1 MTEQT
6 PVVERVIGLDAH
18 PDSFTAALITGSTPA
33 QALVE
38 KTFNK
43 VPLAQLKAWAQKHT
57 RPTDHIVLEA
67 SGNSFD
73 IARTLQAIPRRAS
86 VLESTHLGKLK
97 EAHANNDKISAIRI
111 GKAFLAGTAKIV
123 WIPDAKTQ
131 DRRDQFHAHRKS
143 VKRTTQTVNRL
154 DSYLSDHGVRLE
166 DSLKDLAAT
175 ALPQLLGTKEWTATQ
190 KLVLEGL
197 LMERDAAFQQ
207 RRHWES
213 LIAVEV
219 ATDPLLLSLVRLC
232 GVRDVVAFA
241 LGAIIGDISR
251 FASPKKLVKYFGL
264 NPAFDQ
270 SGEGNWTG
278 GIGGHGRK
286 DVRALLMESAQAI
299 LRTQSPLG
307 RWGQK
312 LARAKGSL
320 NLAVAAVARRLT
332 VSLWYLMNGRW
343 KPLPE
348 MDSSLSLK
356 LGKIISRVGDKGL
369 QTLGQNRKTLRQQM
383 EQSLLGGRTYVL
395 EPTKKFTPKAKTEGS
410 AKKGTLAE
418 EYGLG

>member
-6 PVVERVIGLDAH
+6 TAVERVIGLDGH
-18 PDSFTAALITGSTPA
+18 PDSFTAALILGATPA
-33 QALVE
+33 QATVE

-43 VPLAQLKAWAQKHT
+43 VPLTQLKSWAQKHT
-57 RPTDHIVLEA
+57 APTDHIVLEA

-73 IARTLQAIPRRAS
+73 IARTLQAVPRRAS

-123 WIPDAKTQ
+123 WIPDPKTQ
-131 DRRDQFHAHRKS
+131 DRRDWFHVHRKS

-166 DSLKDLAAT
+166 CSLKDLEAT
-175 ALPQLLGTKEWTATQ
+175 ALPQLLQTKEWTASQ

-197 LMERDAAFQQ
+197 LLERDAAFRQ
-207 RRHWES
+207 RQHWES

-232 GVRDVVAFA
+232 GVREVVAFA
-241 LGAIIGDISR
+241 LGAIIGDINR

-264 NPAFDQ
+264 NPAFDD
-270 SGEGNWTG
+270 SGEQSWTG

-286 DVRALLMESAQAI
+286 DVRCLLIESAHAI
-299 LRTQSPLG
+299 LRSKTPLG
-307 RWGQK
+307 RWGQE
-312 LARAKGSL
+312 LARAKDST
-320 NLAVAAVARRLT
+320 NLAAAAVARRLT
-332 VSLWYLMNGRW
+332 VAIWYLMKGQWEQLSELNR
-343 KPLPE
+343 
-348 MDSSLSLK
+348 SLSLK
-356 LGKIISRVGDKGL
+356 VGKIISRVGDKGL
-369 QTLGQNRKTLRQQM
+369 QTLGKNRKTLRQQM
-383 EQSLLGGRTYVL
+383 EQVLLGGRVYVL
-395 EPTKKFTPKAKTEGS
+395 DPNKKFTPKARTEAS
-410 AKKGTLAE
+410 AQKAKGE
-418 EYGLG
+418 HSGLT

>member
-6 PVVERVIGLDAH
+6 TAVERVIGFDAH
-18 PDSFTAALITGSTPA
+18 PDSFTAALIVGATPA
-33 QALVE
+33 QAIVE
-38 KTFNK
+38 NTFNK
-43 VPLAQLKAWAQKHT
+43 VPLTQLKSWAQKHT
-57 RPTDHIVLEA
+57 RATDHIVLEA

-73 IARTLQAIPRRAS
+73 VARSLLAIPRRAS
-86 VLESTHLGKLK
+86 VLESTQLGKLK

-131 DRRDQFHAHRKS
+131 DRRDWFHVHRKS

-166 DSLKDLAAT
+166 HSLKDLAAT
-175 ALPQLLGTKEWTATQ
+175 TLPQILGTKEWTASQ
-190 KLVLEGL
+190 KLVIEGL
-197 LMERDAAFQQ
+197 LLERDAAFQQ

-241 LGAIIGDISR
+241 LGAIIGDIGR
-251 FASPKKLVKYFGL
+251 FANPKKLVKYFGL
-264 NPAFDQ
+264 NPAFDE
-270 SGEGNWTG
+270 SGEHSWTG

-286 DVRALLMESAQAI
+286 DVRALLIEAAQAI
-299 LRTQSPLG
+299 LRSHSALG

-332 VSLWYLMNGRW
+332 VSIWYLMSGKW
-343 KPLPE
+343 DQLPE
-348 MDSSLSLK
+348 IDRSLSLK

-369 QTLGQNRKTLRQQM
+369 KTLGKNRKTLRQQM
-383 EQSLLGGRTYVL
+383 EQTLTTGRVYAL
-395 EPTKKFTPKAKTEGS
+395 DPNKKFTAKAKTQAS